1 MIEQGA
7 YMSKPIKGLKFIE
20 VPQLSSSEQREIDRK
35 IAFETAK
42 SFHSMVK
49 LGAFANIFGAL
60 LYVLAVYNSTR
71 PVLIISWYSIMVL
84 ANLFN
89 VLWAFRFEYNH
100 ITRKEI
106 LKCRTGFLYF
116 VILICL
122 IWGSIGILFMDDGM
136 DQQMTTIIFLFAVL
150 ICFSFST
157 AIDLT
162 MGIISIACLLT
173 PTILYHLYLMID
185 LFHSEASRISMSVSG
200 SFLVLGIFM
209 LIACIVGNRIIL
221 KIFRLGYENALLSH
235 KLENMN
241 TLLEQRVKERTEEL
255 EKSLKLV
262 TYQATHDLL
271 TDLPN
276 ERFLYDHI
284 QSISERAV
292 KEHQKFAIACFSLNN
307 MMKIN
312 DSIGHQASA
321 AIIHRI
327 AQRFAQL
334 AEKNKKYFIS
344 LLRKDVFVILI
355 DPIIDALEVED
366 STQDL
371 FAVLEN
377 PVYVAQQELN
387 LTASVGISIFPTD
400 GRDVDTLITHAE
412 AARTLATER
421 GGNSVRIYNT
431 VITADASRQL
441 NIENQLY
448 RAIENNEL
456 ILHYQ
461 PFIDLRTGTVCGA
474 EALVRWKNPMLGM
487 LSPMEFIPLAE
498 ANGMI
503 LPIGEWVLNT
513 ACHQLKQWHNSGSK
527 LVLSVNLSAKQLVQ
541 HDLVDRIEQIL
552 NQLKLSPKYLEL
564 ELTESNAFQ
573 NEAIPII
580 NKFTEM
586 GISLAI
592 DDFGTGYSEFGNL
605 KLFKVNKIK
614 IDKTFIQDIE
624 VSIDSRNIVINT
636 IALAH
641 RMNIDCL
648 AEGVE
653 TLEQIK
659 FLKEN
664 GCYIMQGFYFSKPL
678 DVKDFSEFLKTHST
692 NTYEALTNW

>member
-7 YMSKPIKGLKFIE
+7 CMSQPTKGHKFVE
-20 VPQLSSSEQREIDRK
+20 APQLTSSEQRKIDQK
-35 IAFETAK
+35 IEFETAK

-60 LYVLAVYNSTR
+60 LYVLAIYSSTR
-71 PVLIISWYSIMVL
+71 PILIISWYILLVI
-84 ANLFN
+84 ANLLN
-89 VLWAFRFEYNH
+89 VLWALRFEYSH
-100 ITRKEI
+100 ITHKEI
-106 LKCRTGFLYF
+106 IKCRQGFLYI

-122 IWGSIGILFMDDGM
+122 IWSSIGILFMNDGI
-136 DQQMTTIIFLFAVL
+136 DQKMTTVIFLSAVL

-157 AIDLT
+157 ALDLT
-162 MGIISIACLLT
+162 MGIVSIVCLLT
-173 PTILYHLYLMID
+173 PTLLYHLYLIID
-185 LFHSEASRISMSVSG
+185 VSHSKVNNVSTSITG
-200 SFLVLGIFM
+200 AFLVLGIFM
-209 LIACIVGNRIIL
+209 LIACFVGNRIIL
-221 KIFRLGYENALLSH
+221 KLFRLGYENALLSR

-241 TLLEQRVKERTEEL
+241 ASLEQRVKERTDAL

-276 ERFLYDHI
+276 ERLLYDHI
-284 QSISERAV
+284 QGVTERAIRD
-292 KEHQKFAIACFSLNN
+292 HQKFAIACFSLNN

-321 AIIHRI
+321 TIIHRI
-327 AQRFAQL
+327 AQRFAHL

-355 DPIIDALEVED
+355 NPVMDALEIEEC
-366 STQDL
+366 TQDL
-371 FAVLEN
+371 FVVLEN

-387 LTASVGISIFPTD
+387 LTASIGLSVFPSD
-400 GRDVDTLITHAE
+400 GRDVDTLITNAE

-421 GGNSVRIYNT
+421 GGNSIRIFNT

-441 NIENQLY
+441 NIENHLY
-448 RAIENNEL
+448 HAIENNEL
-456 ILHYQ
+456 ILNYQ

-474 EALVRWKNPMLGM
+474 EALLRWKSPILGL

-503 LPIGEWVLNT
+503 LPIGEWVLST
-513 ACHQLKQWHNSGSK
+513 ACKQLKKWHNSGFQ
-527 LVLSVNLSAKQLVQ
+527 LAMSVNLSAKQLIQ
-541 HDLVDRIEQIL
+541 HDVVERIGEIL
-552 NQLKLSPKYLEL
+552 NKLKLSPKYLEL

-586 GISLAI
+586 GIALAI

-664 GCYIMQGFYFSKPL
+664 GCYIMQGFYFSQPL
-678 DVKDFSEFLKTHST
+678 DTKDFTEFLKTHSK
-692 NTYEALTNW
+692 NTYTALTHW

>member
-1 MIEQGA
+1 
-7 YMSKPIKGLKFIE
+7 MSNPIKAHKFVE
-20 VPQLSSSEQREIDRK
+20 APQLTTDEQHEINRK
-35 IAFETAK
+35 IEFETAK

-49 LGAFANIFGAL
+49 LGAFANIFGAF
-60 LYVLAVYNSTR
+60 LYVLAIYRTTQ
-71 PVLIISWYSIMVL
+71 PTLIISWYTLLVI
-84 ANLFN
+84 ANLLN
-89 VLWAFRFEYNH
+89 VLWALRFEYKH
-100 ITRKEI
+100 INREEI
-106 LKCRTGFLYF
+106 LKCRKGFLYI

-122 IWGSIGILFMDDGM
+122 IWSSIGILFMNDGIP
-136 DQQMTTIIFLFAVL
+136 QQMTTIVFLSAVL
-150 ICFSFST
+150 ICFCFST

-162 MGIISIACLLT
+162 MGIISIVCLLT
-173 PTILYHLYLMID
+173 PTLLYHLYLSID
-185 LFHSEASRISMSVSG
+185 SSAHSATSQISMSIIG
-200 SFLVLGIFM
+200 SFVVLGIFM
-209 LIACIVGNRIIL
+209 LFACFVGNRIIL
-221 KIFRLGYENALLSH
+221 KLFRLGYENALLSR
-235 KLENMN
+235 KLEHMN
-241 TLLEQRVKERTEEL
+241 ASLERRVKERTMEL
-255 EKSLKLV
+255 EQSLKLV

-276 ERFLYDHI
+276 ERFLYEHI
-284 QSISERAV
+284 NNVAEKAV
-292 KEHQKFAIACFSLNN
+292 KDHHKFAIACFSLNN

-321 AIIHRI
+321 TIIHRV
-327 AQRFAQL
+327 AQRFARL
-334 AEKNKKYFIS
+334 AEKNTKYFFS

-355 DPIIDALEVED
+355 DPIIDMLEIEEC
-366 STQDL
+366 TQDL
-371 FAVLEN
+371 FFVLEN

-387 LTASVGISIFPTD
+387 LTASIGISVFPTD

-421 GGNSVRIYNT
+421 GGNSVRVFNT

-456 ILHYQ
+456 ILNYQ

-474 EALVRWKNPMLGM
+474 EALVRWNNPVLGM

-498 ANGMI
+498 TNGMI
-503 LPIGEWVLNT
+503 LPIGEWVLST
-513 ACHQLKQWHNSGSK
+513 ACRQLKKWHHSGFK
-527 LVLSVNLSAKQLVQ
+527 LNISVNLSAKQLVQ
-541 HDLVDRIEQIL
+541 HDLVERIGQVL
-552 NQLKLSPKYLEL
+552 NSLKLSPKYLEL

-586 GISLAI
+586 GIALAI

-624 VSIDSRNIVINT
+624 VSIDSRNIVSNT

-678 DVKDFSEFLKTHST
+678 DVKSFSAFLKAHAK

>member
-1 MIEQGA
+1 
-7 YMSKPIKGLKFIE
+7 MSQPTKGHKFVE
-20 VPQLSSSEQREIDRK
+20 APQLTSSEQRKIDQK
-35 IAFETAK
+35 IEFETAK

-60 LYVLAVYNSTR
+60 LYVLAIYSSTR
-71 PVLIISWYSIMVL
+71 PILIISWYILLVI
-84 ANLFN
+84 ANLLN
-89 VLWAFRFEYNH
+89 VLWALRFEYSH
-100 ITRKEI
+100 ITHKEI
-106 LKCRTGFLYF
+106 IKCRQGFLYI

-122 IWGSIGILFMDDGM
+122 IWSSIGILFMNDGI
-136 DQQMTTIIFLFAVL
+136 DQKMTTVIFLSAVL

-157 AIDLT
+157 ALDLT
-162 MGIISIACLLT
+162 MGIVSIVCLLT
-173 PTILYHLYLMID
+173 PTLLYHLYLIID
-185 LFHSEASRISMSVSG
+185 VSHSKVNNVSTSITG
-200 SFLVLGIFM
+200 AFLVLGIFM
-209 LIACIVGNRIIL
+209 LIACFVGNRIIL
-221 KIFRLGYENALLSH
+221 KLFRLGYENALLSR

-241 TLLEQRVKERTEEL
+241 ASLEQRVKERTDAL

-276 ERFLYDHI
+276 ERLLYDHI
-284 QSISERAV
+284 QGVTERAIRD
-292 KEHQKFAIACFSLNN
+292 HQKFAIACFSLNN

-321 AIIHRI
+321 TIIHRI
-327 AQRFAQL
+327 AQRFAHL

-355 DPIIDALEVED
+355 NPVMDALEIEEC
-366 STQDL
+366 TQDL
-371 FAVLEN
+371 FVVLEN

-387 LTASVGISIFPTD
+387 LTASIGLSVFPTD
-400 GRDVDTLITHAE
+400 GRDVDTLITNAE

-421 GGNSVRIYNT
+421 GGNSIRIFNT

-441 NIENQLY
+441 NIENHLY
-448 RAIENNEL
+448 HAIENNEL
-456 ILHYQ
+456 ILNYQ

-474 EALVRWKNPMLGM
+474 EALLRWKSPILGL

-503 LPIGEWVLNT
+503 LPIGEWVLST
-513 ACHQLKQWHNSGSK
+513 ACKQLKKWHNSGFQ
-527 LVLSVNLSAKQLVQ
+527 LAMSVNLSAKQLIQ
-541 HDLVDRIEQIL
+541 HDVVERIGEIL
-552 NQLKLSPKYLEL
+552 NKLKLSPKYLEL

-586 GISLAI
+586 GIALAI

-664 GCYIMQGFYFSKPL
+664 GCYIMQGFYFSQPL
-678 DVKDFSEFLKTHST
+678 DTKDFTEFLKTHSK
-692 NTYEALTNW
+692 NTYTALTHW

>member
-1 MIEQGA
+1 
-7 YMSKPIKGLKFIE
+7 MSQPTKGHKFVE
-20 VPQLSSSEQREIDRK
+20 APQLTSSEQRKIDQK
-35 IAFETAK
+35 IEFETAK

-60 LYVLAVYNSTR
+60 LYVLAIYSSTR
-71 PVLIISWYSIMVL
+71 PILIISWYILLVI
-84 ANLFN
+84 ANLLN
-89 VLWAFRFEYNH
+89 VLWALRFEYSH
-100 ITRKEI
+100 ITHKEI
-106 LKCRTGFLYF
+106 IKCRQGFLYI

-122 IWGSIGILFMDDGM
+122 IWSSIGILFMNDGI
-136 DQQMTTIIFLFAVL
+136 DQKMTTVIFLSAVL

-157 AIDLT
+157 ALDLT
-162 MGIISIACLLT
+162 MGIVSIVCLLT
-173 PTILYHLYLMID
+173 PTLLYHLYLIID
-185 LFHSEASRISMSVSG
+185 VSHSKVNNVSTSITG
-200 SFLVLGIFM
+200 AFLVLGIFM
-209 LIACIVGNRIIL
+209 LIACFVGNRIIL
-221 KIFRLGYENALLSH
+221 KLFRLGYENALLSR

-241 TLLEQRVKERTEEL
+241 ASLEQRVKERTDAL

-276 ERFLYDHI
+276 ERLLYDHI
-284 QSISERAV
+284 QGVTERAIRD
-292 KEHQKFAIACFSLNN
+292 HQKFAIACFSLNN

-321 AIIHRI
+321 TIIHRI
-327 AQRFAQL
+327 AQRFAHL

-355 DPIIDALEVED
+355 NPVMDALEIEEC
-366 STQDL
+366 TQDL
-371 FAVLEN
+371 FVVLEN

-387 LTASVGISIFPTD
+387 LTASIGLSVFPTD
-400 GRDVDTLITHAE
+400 GRDVDTLITNAE

-421 GGNSVRIYNT
+421 GGNSIRIFNT

-441 NIENQLY
+441 NIENHLY
-448 RAIENNEL
+448 HAIENNEL
-456 ILHYQ
+456 ILNYQ

-474 EALVRWKNPMLGM
+474 EALLRWKSPILEL

-503 LPIGEWVLNT
+503 LPIGEWVLST
-513 ACHQLKQWHNSGSK
+513 ACKQLKKWHNSGFQ
-527 LVLSVNLSAKQLVQ
+527 LAMSVNLSAKQLIQ
-541 HDLVDRIEQIL
+541 HDVVERIGEIL
-552 NQLKLSPKYLEL
+552 NKLKLSPKYLEL

-586 GISLAI
+586 GIALAI

-664 GCYIMQGFYFSKPL
+664 GCYIMQGFYFSQPL
-678 DVKDFSEFLKTHST
+678 DTKDFTEFLKTHSK
-692 NTYEALTNW
+692 NTYTALTHW

>member
-1 MIEQGA
+1 
-7 YMSKPIKGLKFIE
+7 MSQPTNGHKFVE
-20 VPQLSSSEQREIDRK
+20 APQLTSSEQRKIDQK
-35 IAFETAK
+35 IEFETAK

-60 LYVLAVYNSTR
+60 LYVLAIYSSTR
-71 PVLIISWYSIMVL
+71 PILIISWYILLVI
-84 ANLFN
+84 ANLLN
-89 VLWAFRFEYNH
+89 VLWALRFEYSH
-100 ITRKEI
+100 ITHKEI
-106 LKCRTGFLYF
+106 IKCRQGFLYI

-122 IWGSIGILFMDDGM
+122 IWSSIGILFMNGGI
-136 DQQMTTIIFLFAVL
+136 DQKMTTVIFLSAVL

-157 AIDLT
+157 ALDLT
-162 MGIISIACLLT
+162 MGIASIVCLLT
-173 PTILYHLYLMID
+173 PTLLYHLYLIID
-185 LFHSEASRISMSVSG
+185 LSHSKVNNVSTSITG
-200 SFLVLGIFM
+200 AFLVLGIFM
-209 LIACIVGNRIIL
+209 LIACFVGNRIIL
-221 KIFRLGYENALLSH
+221 KLFRLGYENALLSR

-241 TLLEQRVKERTEEL
+241 ASLEQRVKERTEAL

-276 ERFLYDHI
+276 ERLLYDHI
-284 QSISERAV
+284 QGVSERAIRA
-292 KEHQKFAIACFSLNN
+292 HQKFAIICFSLNN

-312 DSIGHQASA
+312 DSIGYQASA
-321 AIIHRI
+321 TIIHRI
-327 AQRFAQL
+327 AQRFAHL

-344 LLRKDVFVILI
+344 LIRKDVFVILI
-355 DPIIDALEVED
+355 NPVMDALEIEECA
-366 STQDL
+366 QDL
-371 FAVLEN
+371 FVVLEN

-387 LTASVGISIFPTD
+387 LTASMGVSVFPSD
-400 GRDVDTLITHAE
+400 GRDVDTLITNAE

-421 GGNSVRIYNT
+421 GGNSIRIFNT

-448 RAIENNEL
+448 HAIENNEL
-456 ILHYQ
+456 ILNYQ

-474 EALVRWKNPMLGM
+474 EALLRWKSPILGL

-503 LPIGEWVLNT
+503 LPIGEWVLST
-513 ACHQLKQWHNSGSK
+513 ACKQLKKWHNSGFE
-527 LVLSVNLSAKQLVQ
+527 LIMSVNLSAKQLIQ
-541 HDLVDRIEQIL
+541 QDLVERIGEIL
-552 NQLKLSPKYLEL
+552 NKLKLSPNCLEL

-586 GISLAI
+586 GIALAI
-592 DDFGTGYSEFGNL
+592 DDFGTGYAEFGNL

-614 IDKTFIQDIE
+614 IDKSFIQDIE

-664 GCYIMQGFYFSKPL
+664 GCYIMQGFYFSHPL
-678 DVKDFSEFLKTHST
+678 DTKDFTEFLKTHSK
-692 NTYEALTNW
+692 NTYATLTNW

>member
-1 MIEQGA
+1 
-7 YMSKPIKGLKFIE
+7 MSQPTKGHKFVE
-20 VPQLSSSEQREIDRK
+20 APQLTSSEQRKIDQK
-35 IAFETAK
+35 IEFETAK

-60 LYVLAVYNSTR
+60 LYVLAIYSSTR
-71 PVLIISWYSIMVL
+71 PILIISWYILLVI
-84 ANLFN
+84 ANLLN
-89 VLWAFRFEYNH
+89 VLWALRFEYSH
-100 ITRKEI
+100 ITHKEI
-106 LKCRTGFLYF
+106 IKCRQGFLYI

-122 IWGSIGILFMDDGM
+122 IWSSIGILFMNDGI
-136 DQQMTTIIFLFAVL
+136 DQKMTTVIFLSAVL

-157 AIDLT
+157 ALDLT
-162 MGIISIACLLT
+162 MGIVSIVCLLT
-173 PTILYHLYLMID
+173 PTLLYHLYLIID
-185 LFHSEASRISMSVSG
+185 VSHSKVNNVSTSITG
-200 SFLVLGIFM
+200 AFLVLGIFM
-209 LIACIVGNRIIL
+209 LIACFVGNRIIL
-221 KIFRLGYENALLSH
+221 KLFRLGYENALLSR

-241 TLLEQRVKERTEEL
+241 ASLEQRVKERTDAL

-276 ERFLYDHI
+276 ERLLYDHI
-284 QSISERAV
+284 QGVTERAIRD
-292 KEHQKFAIACFSLNN
+292 HQKFAIACFSLNN

-321 AIIHRI
+321 TIIHRI
-327 AQRFAQL
+327 AQRFAHL

-355 DPIIDALEVED
+355 NPVMDALEIEEC
-366 STQDL
+366 TQDL
-371 FAVLEN
+371 FVVLEN

-387 LTASVGISIFPTD
+387 LTASIGLSVFPTD
-400 GRDVDTLITHAE
+400 GRDVDTLITNAE

-421 GGNSVRIYNT
+421 GGNSIRIFNT

-441 NIENQLY
+441 NIENHLY
-448 RAIENNEL
+448 HAIENNEL
-456 ILHYQ
+456 ILNYQ

-474 EALVRWKNPMLGM
+474 EALLRWKSPILGL

-503 LPIGEWVLNT
+503 LPIGEWVLST
-513 ACHQLKQWHNSGSK
+513 ACKQLKKWHNSGFQ
-527 LVLSVNLSAKQLVQ
+527 LAMSVNLSAKQLIQ
-541 HDLVDRIEQIL
+541 HDVVERIGEIL
-552 NQLKLSPKYLEL
+552 NKLKLSPKYLEL

-586 GISLAI
+586 GIALAI
-592 DDFGTGYSEFGNL
+592 GDFGTGYSEFGNL

-664 GCYIMQGFYFSKPL
+664 GCYIMQGFYFSQPL
-678 DVKDFSEFLKTHST
+678 DTKDFTEFLKTHSK
-692 NTYEALTNW
+692 NTYTALTHW

>member
-1 MIEQGA
+1 
-7 YMSKPIKGLKFIE
+7 MSQPTKGHKFVE
-20 VPQLSSSEQREIDRK
+20 APQLTSSEQRKIDQK
-35 IAFETAK
+35 IEFETAK

-60 LYVLAVYNSTR
+60 LYVLAIYSSTR
-71 PVLIISWYSIMVL
+71 PILIISWYILLVI
-84 ANLFN
+84 ANLLN
-89 VLWAFRFEYNH
+89 VLWALRFEYSH
-100 ITRKEI
+100 ITHKEI
-106 LKCRTGFLYF
+106 IKCRQGFLYI

-122 IWGSIGILFMDDGM
+122 IWSSIGILFMNDGI
-136 DQQMTTIIFLFAVL
+136 DQKMTTVIFLSAVL

-157 AIDLT
+157 ALDLT
-162 MGIISIACLLT
+162 MGIVSIVCLLT
-173 PTILYHLYLMID
+173 PTLLYHLYLIID
-185 LFHSEASRISMSVSG
+185 VSHSKVNNVSTSITG
-200 SFLVLGIFM
+200 AFLVLGIFM
-209 LIACIVGNRIIL
+209 LIACFVGNRIIL
-221 KIFRLGYENALLSH
+221 KLFRLGYENALLSR

-241 TLLEQRVKERTEEL
+241 ASLEQRVKERTDAL

-276 ERFLYDHI
+276 ERLLYDHI
-284 QSISERAV
+284 QGVTERAIRD
-292 KEHQKFAIACFSLNN
+292 HQKFAIACFSLNN

-321 AIIHRI
+321 TIIHRI
-327 AQRFAQL
+327 AQRFAHL

-355 DPIIDALEVED
+355 NPVMDALEIEEC
-366 STQDL
+366 TQDL
-371 FAVLEN
+371 FVVLEN

-387 LTASVGISIFPTD
+387 LTASIGLSVFPSD
-400 GRDVDTLITHAE
+400 GRDVDTLITNAE

-421 GGNSVRIYNT
+421 GGNSIRIFNT

-441 NIENQLY
+441 NIENHLY
-448 RAIENNEL
+448 HAIENNEL
-456 ILHYQ
+456 ILNYQ

-474 EALVRWKNPMLGM
+474 EALLRWKSPILGL

-503 LPIGEWVLNT
+503 LPIGEWVLST
-513 ACHQLKQWHNSGSK
+513 ACKQLKKWHNSGFQ
-527 LVLSVNLSAKQLVQ
+527 LAMSVNLSAKQLIQ
-541 HDLVDRIEQIL
+541 HDVVERIGEIL
-552 NQLKLSPKYLEL
+552 NKLKLSPKYLEL

-586 GISLAI
+586 GIALAI

-664 GCYIMQGFYFSKPL
+664 GCYIMQGFYFSQPL
-678 DVKDFSEFLKTHST
+678 DTKDFTEFLKTHSK
-692 NTYEALTNW
+692 NTYTALTHW

>member
-1 MIEQGA
+1 
-7 YMSKPIKGLKFIE
+7 MSKPINAHKFVE
-20 VPQLSSSEQREIDRK
+20 APQLTSDEQHEINRK
-35 IAFETAK
+35 IDFETAK

-49 LGAFANIFGAL
+49 LGAFANICGAF
-60 LYVLAVYNSTR
+60 LYVLAIYNTTQ
-71 PVLIISWYSIMVL
+71 PVLIISWYVL
-84 ANLFN
+84 LVIANLLN
-89 VLWAFRFEYNH
+89 VLWALRFEYKH
-100 ITRKEI
+100 ISRQEI
-106 LKCRTGFLYF
+106 LKCRKGFLYI

-122 IWGSIGILFMDDGM
+122 IWSSIGIVFMDDGM
-136 DQQMTTIIFLFAVL
+136 HQQMTTIIFLSAVL

-162 MGIISIACLLT
+162 MGIASIVCLLT
-173 PTILYHLYLMID
+173 PTILYHFYITISA
-185 LFHSEASRISMSVSG
+185 FHSEAGHISMSITG
-200 SFLVLGIFM
+200 SFVVLGIFM
-209 LIACIVGNRIIL
+209 LIACFVGNRIIL
-221 KIFRLGYENALLSH
+221 KLFRLGYENALLSH
-235 KLENMN
+235 KLENLN
-241 TLLEQRVKERTEEL
+241 ALLEQRVKERTEAL

-276 ERFLYDHI
+276 ERLLYEHI
-284 QSISERAV
+284 NNVAERAV
-292 KEHQKFAIACFSLNN
+292 KDHHKFAVACFSLNN

-312 DSIGHQASA
+312 DSIGHHASA
-321 AIIHRI
+321 TIIHRI
-327 AQRFAQL
+327 AQRFSQL
-334 AEKNKKYFIS
+334 AEKNTKYFFS

-355 DPIIDALEVED
+355 DPIIDLLEIEEC
-366 STQDL
+366 TQDL
-371 FAVLEN
+371 FVVLDN

-387 LTASVGISIFPTD
+387 LTASIGISVFPDD

-421 GGNSVRIYNT
+421 GGNSVRVFNT
-431 VITADASRQL
+431 IITADATRQL

-456 ILHYQ
+456 ILNYQ

-474 EALVRWKNPMLGM
+474 EALVRWNNPVLGL

-498 ANGMI
+498 TNGMI
-503 LPIGEWVLNT
+503 LPIGEWVLRT
-513 ACHQLKQWHNSGSK
+513 ACQQLKKWHNSGFK
-527 LVLSVNLSAKQLVQ
+527 LIMSVNLSAKQLVQ
-541 HDLVDRIEQIL
+541 HDLVEHIAQIL
-552 NQLKLSPKYLEL
+552 DDQKLSPKYLEL

-614 IDKTFIQDIE
+614 IDKTFIQDID
-624 VSIDSRNIVINT
+624 VSIDSRNIVSNT

-664 GCYIMQGFYFSKPL
+664 GCYIMQGYYFSQPL
-678 DVKDFSEFLKTHST
+678 DVKDFSEFLKTHSK

>member
-1 MIEQGA
+1 
-7 YMSKPIKGLKFIE
+7 MSKPGNGHKFIE
-20 VPQLSSSEQREIDRK
+20 EPQLTSSEQHEIDHK
-35 IAFETAK
+35 IEFETAK

-49 LGAFANIFGAL
+49 LGAFANILGAF
-60 LYVLAVYNSTR
+60 LYVLAIYRSTR
-71 PVLIISWYSIMVL
+71 PILIISWYILLVL
-84 ANLFN
+84 ANLLN
-89 VLWAFRFEYNH
+89 LVWALRFEYRH
-100 ITRKEI
+100 ITRAEI
-106 LKCRTGFLYF
+106 FKCRKGFLYI

-122 IWGSIGILFMDDGM
+122 IWSSIGILFMNDGVN
-136 DQQMTTIIFLFAVL
+136 QQMTTIIFLSAVL

-162 MGIISIACLLT
+162 MGIASIVCLLT
-173 PTILYHLYLMID
+173 PTLLYHLYLIID
-185 LFHSEASRISMSVSG
+185 SIGSEVSYLSISIAA
-200 SFLVLGIFM
+200 SFLVLGLFM
-209 LIACIVGNRIIL
+209 LFACFVGNRIIL
-221 KIFRLGYENALLSH
+221 KVFRLGYENALLSH
-235 KLENMN
+235 KLKHMN
-241 TLLEQRVKERTEEL
+241 ASLERRVKERTEEL

-284 QSISERAV
+284 HNVTERAI
-292 KEHQKFAIACFSLNN
+292 KSHQKFAIACFSLNN

-321 AIIHRI
+321 TVIHRI

-334 AEKNKKYFIS
+334 AVKNKKYFVS

-355 DPIIDALEVED
+355 DPISNMSEIED
-366 STQDL
+366 CTEDL
-371 FAVLEN
+371 FMVLEN
-377 PVYVAQQELN
+377 PVYVSQQELN
-387 LTASVGISIFPTD
+387 LTASIGISVFPTD

-421 GGNSVRIYNT
+421 GGNSVRIFNT

-456 ILHYQ
+456 ILNYQ

-474 EALVRWKNPMLGM
+474 EALIRWQSPVFGLV
-487 LSPMEFIPLAE
+487 SPMEFIPLAE

-503 LPIGEWVLNT
+503 LPIGEWVLST
-513 ACHQLKQWHNSGSK
+513 ACKQLKKWRDIGFK
-527 LVLSVNLSAKQLVQ
+527 LTISVNLSAKQLVQ
-541 HDLVDRIEQIL
+541 HDLVERIRNIL
-552 NQLKLSPKYLEL
+552 NKVKLSPKYLEL
-564 ELTESNAFQ
+564 ELTESNAFH

-586 GISLAI
+586 GIALAI

-605 KLFKVNKIK
+605 KLFKINKIK
-614 IDKTFIQDIE
+614 IDRMFIQDIE
-624 VSIDSRNIVINT
+624 VSIDSRNIVSNT

-664 GCYIMQGFYFSKPL
+664 GCYIMQGFYFSKAL
-678 DVKDFSEFLKTHST
+678 GTKDFTEFLKAHSQ
-692 NTYEALTNW
+692 NTYKTLTHW

>member
-1 MIEQGA
+1 
-7 YMSKPIKGLKFIE
+7 MSKPVNRHKFIE
-20 VPQLSSSEQREIDRK
+20 APQLTFSEQREIDQK
-35 IAFETAK
+35 IEFETAK

-60 LYVLAVYNSTR
+60 LYVLAIYGSTQ
-71 PVLIISWYSIMVL
+71 PVLIISWYSVLVL
-84 ANLFN
+84 ANLIN
-89 VLWAFRFEYNH
+89 ILWAFRFEYGH
-100 ITRKEI
+100 ITRQEI
-106 LKCRTGFLYF
+106 LKCRKGFLYI

-122 IWGSIGILFMDDGM
+122 IWSSIGILFMDDGM
-136 DQQMTTIIFLFAVL
+136 NQKMTTIFFLSAVL

-162 MGIISIACLLT
+162 MGIASIVCLLT
-173 PTILYHLYLMID
+173 PTLLYHLYLIIA
-185 LFHSEASRISMSVSG
+185 LFNSEASHFSMSVTG

-209 LIACIVGNRIIL
+209 LIACFVGNRIIL
-221 KIFRLGYENALLSH
+221 KVFRLGYENALLTH
-235 KLENMN
+235 KLENVN
-241 TLLEQRVKERTEEL
+241 VSLEQRVKKRTEEL
-255 EKSLKLV
+255 EKSLELL

-276 ERFLYDHI
+276 ERFLYEHI
-284 QSISERAV
+284 HDVAERAV

-321 AIIHRI
+321 TIIHRI

-334 AEKNKKYFIS
+334 AEKNKQYFIS

-355 DPIIDALEVED
+355 DPIIDMMEIEEC
-366 STQDL
+366 TQEL
-371 FAVLEN
+371 FVVLEN
-377 PVYVAQQELN
+377 PVYIAQQELN
-387 LTASVGISIFPTD
+387 LTASIGISVFPND
-400 GRDVDTLITHAE
+400 GRDVDTLITNAE

-431 VITADASRQL
+431 VITADATRQL

-456 ILHYQ
+456 ILNYQ

-474 EALVRWKNPMLGM
+474 EALVRWKNPVLGL

-498 ANGMI
+498 TNGMI
-503 LPIGEWVLNT
+503 LPIGEWVLST
-513 ACHQLKQWHNSGSK
+513 ACKQLKKWHDSGFK
-527 LVLSVNLSAKQLVQ
+527 LIMSVNLSAKQLVQ
-541 HDLVDRIEQIL
+541 QDLVERIEEIL
-552 NQLKLSPKYLEL
+552 NKLKLSPQYLEL

-573 NEAIPII
+573 NEAIPMI

-592 DDFGTGYSEFGNL
+592 DDFGTGYSEFSNL

-614 IDKTFIQDIE
+614 IDKTFIQDVE
-624 VSIDSRNIVINT
+624 ASIDSKNIVINT

-678 DVKDFSEFLKTHST
+678 DVKEFSEFIKTHST

>member
-1 MIEQGA
+1 
-7 YMSKPIKGLKFIE
+7 MSKPINAHKFVE
-20 VPQLSSSEQREIDRK
+20 APQLTSDEQHEINRK
-35 IAFETAK
+35 IDFETAK

-49 LGAFANIFGAL
+49 LGAFANICGAF
-60 LYVLAVYNSTR
+60 LYVLAIYNTTQ
-71 PVLIISWYSIMVL
+71 PVLIISWYLLLVI
-84 ANLFN
+84 ANLLN
-89 VLWAFRFEYNH
+89 VLWALRFEYKH
-100 ITRKEI
+100 ISRQEI
-106 LKCRTGFLYF
+106 LKCRKGFLYI

-122 IWGSIGILFMDDGM
+122 IWSSIGIVFMDDGM
-136 DQQMTTIIFLFAVL
+136 HQQMTTIIFLSAVL

-162 MGIISIACLLT
+162 MGIASIVCLLS
-173 PTILYHLYLMID
+173 PTILYHSYITISA
-185 LFHSEASRISMSVSG
+185 FHSEAGNISMSITG
-200 SFLVLGIFM
+200 SFVMLGIFM
-209 LIACIVGNRIIL
+209 LIACFVGNRIIL
-221 KIFRLGYENALLSH
+221 KLFRLGYENALLSH
-235 KLENMN
+235 KLENLN
-241 TLLEQRVKERTEEL
+241 ALLEQRVKERTEAL

-276 ERFLYDHI
+276 ERFLYEHI
-284 QSISERAV
+284 NNVAERAV
-292 KEHQKFAIACFSLNN
+292 KDHHKFAIACFSLNN

-312 DSIGHQASA
+312 DSIGHHASA
-321 AIIHRI
+321 TIIHRI
-327 AQRFAQL
+327 AQRFSQL
-334 AEKNKKYFIS
+334 AEKNTKYFFS

-355 DPIIDALEVED
+355 DPIIDILEIEEC
-366 STQDL
+366 TQDL
-371 FAVLEN
+371 FIVLDN

-387 LTASVGISIFPTD
+387 LTASIGISVFPDD

-421 GGNSVRIYNT
+421 GGNSVRVYNT
-431 VITADASRQL
+431 IITADATRQL

-456 ILHYQ
+456 ILNYQ

-474 EALVRWKNPMLGM
+474 EALVRWNNPVLGL

-498 ANGMI
+498 TNGMI
-503 LPIGEWVLNT
+503 LPIGEWVLST
-513 ACHQLKQWHNSGSK
+513 ACQQLKKWHNSGFK
-527 LVLSVNLSAKQLVQ
+527 LILSVNLSAKQLVQ
-541 HDLVDRIEQIL
+541 QDLVEHIAQIL
-552 NQLKLSPKYLEL
+552 ADQKLSPKYLEL

-614 IDKTFIQDIE
+614 IDKTFIQDID
-624 VSIDSRNIVINT
+624 VSIDSRNIVSNT

-664 GCYIMQGFYFSKPL
+664 GCYIMQGYYFSQPL
-678 DVKDFSEFLKTHST
+678 DVKDFSEFLKTHYKNS
-692 NTYEALTNW
+692 YEALTNW

>member
-1 MIEQGA
+1 
-7 YMSKPIKGLKFIE
+7 MSQPTNGHKFSE
-20 VPQLSSSEQREIDRK
+20 APQLTSSEQRK
-35 IAFETAK
+35 IEQKIEFETAK

-60 LYVLAVYNSTR
+60 LYVLAIYSSTR
-71 PVLIISWYSIMVL
+71 PILIISWYILLVI
-84 ANLFN
+84 ANLLN
-89 VLWAFRFEYNH
+89 VLWALRFEYSH
-100 ITRKEI
+100 ITHREI
-106 LKCRTGFLYF
+106 IKCRQGFLYI

-122 IWGSIGILFMDDGM
+122 IWSSIGILFMNDGI
-136 DQQMTTIIFLFAVL
+136 DQKMTTIIFLSAVL

-157 AIDLT
+157 ALDLT
-162 MGIISIACLLT
+162 MGIASIVCLLT
-173 PTILYHLYLMID
+173 PTLLYHLYLIID
-185 LFHSEASRISMSVSG
+185 LSQSKSNNVSTSITG
-200 SFLVLGIFM
+200 AFLVLGIFM
-209 LIACIVGNRIIL
+209 LIACFVGNRIIL
-221 KIFRLGYENALLSH
+221 KLFRLGYENALLSR

-241 TLLEQRVKERTEEL
+241 ASLEQRVNERTEAL

-276 ERFLYDHI
+276 ERLLYDHI
-284 QSISERAV
+284 QGVTEKAIRD
-292 KEHQKFAIACFSLNN
+292 HQKFAIACFSLNN
-307 MMKIN
+307 MIKIN

-321 AIIHRI
+321 TIIHRI
-327 AQRFAQL
+327 AQRFAHL
-334 AEKNKKYFIS
+334 AEKNSKYFIS

-355 DPIIDALEVED
+355 YPVKDALEIEEC
-366 STQDL
+366 TQDL
-371 FAVLEN
+371 FVVLEN

-387 LTASVGISIFPTD
+387 LTASMGISVYPTD
-400 GRDVDTLITHAE
+400 GRDVDTLITNAE

-421 GGNSVRIYNT
+421 GGNCVRIYNT

-441 NIENQLY
+441 SIENHLHH
-448 RAIENNEL
+448 AIENNEL
-456 ILHYQ
+456 ILNYQ
-461 PFIDLRTGTVCGA
+461 PFIDLRTGTICGA
-474 EALVRWKNPMLGM
+474 EALLRWQSPILGL

-513 ACHQLKQWHNSGSK
+513 ACKQLKKWHNKGFQ
-527 LVLSVNLSAKQLVQ
+527 LALSVNLSAKQLIQ
-541 HDLVDRIEQIL
+541 HDLVERIGEIL
-552 NQLKLSPKYLEL
+552 NKLKLSPKYLEL

-653 TLEQIK
+653 TLGQIK

-678 DVKDFSEFLKTHST
+678 DTKDFTEFLKTHSK
-692 NTYEALTNW
+692 NTYLALTHW

>member
-1 MIEQGA
+1 
-7 YMSKPIKGLKFIE
+7 MSQPTKGHKFVE
-20 VPQLSSSEQREIDRK
+20 APQLTSSEQRKIDQK
-35 IAFETAK
+35 IEFETAK

-60 LYVLAVYNSTR
+60 LYVLAIYSSTR
-71 PVLIISWYSIMVL
+71 PILIISWYILLVI
-84 ANLFN
+84 ANLLN
-89 VLWAFRFEYNH
+89 VLWALRFEYSH
-100 ITRKEI
+100 ITHKEI
-106 LKCRTGFLYF
+106 IKCRQRFLYI

-122 IWGSIGILFMDDGM
+122 IWSSIGILFMNDGI
-136 DQQMTTIIFLFAVL
+136 DQKMTTVIFLSAVL

-157 AIDLT
+157 ALDLT
-162 MGIISIACLLT
+162 MGIVSIVCLLT
-173 PTILYHLYLMID
+173 PTLLYHLYLIID
-185 LFHSEASRISMSVSG
+185 VSHSKVNNVSTSITG
-200 SFLVLGIFM
+200 AFLVLGIFM
-209 LIACIVGNRIIL
+209 LIACFVGNRIIL
-221 KIFRLGYENALLSH
+221 KLFRLGYENALLSR

-241 TLLEQRVKERTEEL
+241 ASLEQRVKERTDAL

-276 ERFLYDHI
+276 ERLLYDHI
-284 QSISERAV
+284 QGVTERAIRD
-292 KEHQKFAIACFSLNN
+292 HQKFAIACFSLNN

-321 AIIHRI
+321 TIIHRI
-327 AQRFAQL
+327 AQRFAHL

-355 DPIIDALEVED
+355 NPVMDALEIEEC
-366 STQDL
+366 TQDL
-371 FAVLEN
+371 FVVLEN

-387 LTASVGISIFPTD
+387 LTASIGLSVFPSD
-400 GRDVDTLITHAE
+400 GRDVDTLITNAE

-421 GGNSVRIYNT
+421 GGNSIRIFNT

-441 NIENQLY
+441 NIENHLY
-448 RAIENNEL
+448 HAIENNEL
-456 ILHYQ
+456 ILNYQ

-474 EALVRWKNPMLGM
+474 EALLRWKSPILGL

-503 LPIGEWVLNT
+503 LPIGEWVLST
-513 ACHQLKQWHNSGSK
+513 ACKQLKKWHNSGFQ
-527 LVLSVNLSAKQLVQ
+527 LAMSVNLSAKQLIQ
-541 HDLVDRIEQIL
+541 HDVVERIGEIL
-552 NQLKLSPKYLEL
+552 NKLKLSPKYLEL

-586 GISLAI
+586 GIALAI

-664 GCYIMQGFYFSKPL
+664 GCYIMQGFYFSQPL
-678 DVKDFSEFLKTHST
+678 DTKDFTEFLKTHSK
-692 NTYEALTNW
+692 NTYTALTHW

>member
-1 MIEQGA
+1 
-7 YMSKPIKGLKFIE
+7 MSKPTAHVFAEAL
-20 VPQLSSSEQREIDRK
+20 QLTSGEQKEIARK
-35 IAFETAK
+35 IEFETAK

-60 LYVLAVYNSTR
+60 LYVLAIYNTTR
-71 PVLIISWYSIMVL
+71 PLILISWYVILVL
-84 ANLFN
+84 ANLLN
-89 VLWAFRFEYNH
+89 VLWALRFEYKH
-100 ITRKEI
+100 ISREKILRCRK
-106 LKCRTGFLYF
+106 GFLF
-116 VILICL
+116 LVILICL
-122 IWGSIGILFMDDGM
+122 IWSSIGILFMSDGIH
-136 DQQMTTIIFLFAVL
+136 QQMTTIIFLSAVL

-162 MGIISIACLLT
+162 MGIVSIVCLLS
-173 PTILYHLYLMID
+173 PTILYHSYLIIS
-185 LFHSEASRISMSVSG
+185 LFHSSASRISMSIAG
-200 SFLVLGIFM
+200 SFMVLGIFM
-209 LIACIVGNRIIL
+209 LIACFVGNRIIL
-221 KIFRLGYENALLSH
+221 KLFRLGYENALLNQ

-241 TLLEQRVKERTEEL
+241 ASLEQRVKERTEAL
-255 EKSLKLV
+255 EKSLQLV

-284 QSISERAV
+284 NNLAEKAV
-292 KEHQKFAIACFSLNN
+292 KDHHKFAIACFSINN

-321 AIIHRI
+321 TIIHRM

-334 AEKNKKYFIS
+334 AEKNSKYFIS
-344 LLRKDVFVILI
+344 LLRKDVFVILM
-355 DPIIDALEVED
+355 DPIIDTREIEEC
-366 STQDL
+366 TEDL
-371 FAVLEN
+371 FMVLEN

-387 LTASVGISIFPTD
+387 LTASIGISVFPND
-400 GRDVDTLITHAE
+400 GRDVDTLITNAE

-431 VITADASRQL
+431 VITADAARQL

-448 RAIENNEL
+448 RAIDNNEF
-456 ILHYQ
+456 ILNYQ
-461 PFIDLRTGTVCGA
+461 PFIDLRTGTISGA
-474 EALVRWKNPMLGM
+474 EALIRWNNPMLGM
-487 LSPMEFIPLAE
+487 LSPLEFIPLAE
-498 ANGMI
+498 TNGMI
-503 LPIGEWVLNT
+503 LPIGEWVIST
-513 ACHQLKQWHNSGSK
+513 ARQQLKKWHNSGFK

-541 HDLVDRIEQIL
+541 PDLVERIDEIL
-552 NQLKLSPKYLEL
+552 KKLNLSPKFLEL

-614 IDKTFIQDIE
+614 IDKTFIQDVD
-624 VSIDSRNIVINT
+624 VSIDSRNIVCNT

-664 GCYIMQGFYFSKPL
+664 GCFIMQGYYFSKPI
-678 DVKDFSEFLKTHST
+678 DAKAFTEFLKTHSQ
-692 NTYEALTNW
+692 NNYEALANW